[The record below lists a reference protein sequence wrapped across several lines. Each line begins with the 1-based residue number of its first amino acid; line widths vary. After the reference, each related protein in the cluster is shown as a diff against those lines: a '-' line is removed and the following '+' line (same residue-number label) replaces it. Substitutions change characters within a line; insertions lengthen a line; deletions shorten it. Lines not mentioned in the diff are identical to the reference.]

1 MTVQVRAMT
10 VADLPAVLKFWED
23 VPEVELNDA
32 DTPEKLTV
40 YLERNPKLSPVA
52 LTADKIVGA
61 ALCGH
66 DGLGGYLHH
75 LAVAPEHRK
84 YGVGRTLVEYCVAH
98 LSEVGFAKC
107 NIFVSPENSAGLAF
121 WQRQGFEKKPWT
133 FLQRRTQ

>member
-10 VADLPAVLKFWED
+10 VADLPAVLRLWAG

-61 ALCGH
+61 AICGH
-66 DGLGGYLHH
+66 DGRRGYLHH
-75 LAVAPEHRK
+75 LAVAAPHRQR
-84 YGVGRTLVEYCVAH
+84 GVGQTLVNYCLTQ
-98 LSEVGFAKC
+98 LSKLELSKC
-107 NIFVSPENSAGLAF
+107 NIFVSPENNTGLAF
-121 WQRQGFEKKPWT
+121 WRRLEFQEQSWT
-133 FLQRRTQ
+133 LLQRRTQ